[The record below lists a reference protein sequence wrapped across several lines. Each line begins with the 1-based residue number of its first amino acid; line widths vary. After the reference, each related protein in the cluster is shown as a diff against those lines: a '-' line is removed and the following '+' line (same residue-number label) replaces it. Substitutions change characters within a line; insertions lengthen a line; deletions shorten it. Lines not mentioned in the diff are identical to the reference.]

1 MIAFALAATISL
13 LWNPNPETNIAGYKL
28 YYGTASGSYT
38 SVINVS
44 NVTAYTVTNLPASS
58 RFYFALTAYNT
69 LGQESPFSNEVAAF
83 TPISPPSGF
92 RFITNSLQ
100 GATSLNGPWN
110 TMATYVTPLET
121 NHAQLFVRDEL
132 RISQ

>member
-28 YYGTASGSYT
+28 YVGTASGAYT

-44 NVTAYTVTNLPASS
+44 NVTAYTVTNLPASG
-58 RFYFALTAYNT
+58 RFYFAVTAYNT
-69 LGQESPFSNEVAAF
+69 LGQEGPFSNEVAAF

-100 GATSLNGPWN
+100 GATSPDGPWKVIASSTFMIHHDN
-110 TMATYVTPLET
+110 QMAFMRGVVDWE
-121 NHAQLFVRDEL
+121 
-132 RISQ
+132 